1 MKRNDD
7 EGEGGSNG
15 EAKSSLSSLAVY
27 FLVFL
32 GSLCFSNTSTDDIKT
47 DEMTTEDRLNDGQ
60 SCQCGYIDDDD
71 DDAYQISQ
79 GFHSRR
85 GLSPEMGRLCLSRK
99 THHLQTQ
106 SFIRELD
113 SSLCGPSEFLR
124 LIDLEGIATIRS
136 SNVE

>member
-32 GSLCFSNTSTDDIKT
+32 GSLCFSNTSTDDIKK

-60 SCQCGYIDDDD
+60 SCQCGYIAD
-71 DDAYQISQ
+71 DDAYQINQ
-79 GFHSRR
+79 GSHSRR
-85 GLSPEMGRLCLSRK
+85 GLSPEIGRQCCSRQ
-99 THHLQTQ
+99 THHSPTCADQSFRM

-113 SSLCGPSEFLR
+113 STARVDCRHPY
-124 LIDLEGIATIRS
+124 
-136 SNVE
+136 V